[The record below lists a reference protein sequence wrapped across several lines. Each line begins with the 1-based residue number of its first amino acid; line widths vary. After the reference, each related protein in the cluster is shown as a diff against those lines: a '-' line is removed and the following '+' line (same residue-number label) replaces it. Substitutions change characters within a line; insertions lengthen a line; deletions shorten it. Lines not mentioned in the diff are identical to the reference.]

1 MNGTIVNVI
10 AIIAGGAIGCILKK
24 GIKKSI
30 EESLYKALG
39 LAVLIIGLNGVISNM
54 LSVSSGGTISSRNDL
69 LMVISLAVG
78 TLIGEWGSLDRRV
91 EAFSNLVEKKFSING
106 FSEGFISASTIFC
119 VGAMA
124 IIGSI
129 NDGVLHDS
137 SVLYT
142 KSMLDFTVAMVLA
155 STFGVGVIFSAI
167 PVLIYQGG
175 ITLFASF
182 LQGYLVGELL
192 SQVCMVGYCLVMV
205 IGINFIFNTK
215 IKTVNMLPAILI
227 PVIYDL
233 ILKLFR
239 VIN

>member
-1 MNGTIVNVI
+1 MNGTLVNVI
-10 AIIAGGAIGCILKK
+10 AVIVGGALGCILKK

-54 LSVSSGGTISSRNDL
+54 MSVSSSGTISSRNDL

-91 EAFSNLVEKKFSING
+91 ESFSNIVENKFSING

-155 STFGVGVIFSAI
+155 STFGVGVVFSAI

-175 ITLFASF
+175 ITLFASY

-192 SQVCMVGYCLVMV
+192 CQVCMVGYCLVMV

-233 ILKLFR
+233 ILK
-239 VIN
+239 IIM